1 MTQNVF
7 QLCGTPRLD
16 RRARDTSSMEND
28 NLMLDESESFKL
40 RQRGPNKSHLAKRIQ
55 RQAPAL
61 KSEFKK
67 ILLDLKQALKEVQI
81 RLQSKHL
88 KELPYVS

>member
-7 QLCGTPRLD
+7 QLCGTPRFD
-16 RRARDTSSMEND
+16 RRVRDTSSMENVD
-28 NLMLDESESFKL
+28 LMLDESESFKL
-40 RQRGPNKSHLAKRIQ
+40 RQRGPNKSHLVKRIQ

-61 KSEFKK
+61 KSEFIK
-67 ILLDLKQALKEVQI
+67 ILLNLKQALKEVQL